1 MSVCGRSKMQGFT
14 LIEMMITILV
24 ISIITAIAYPSY
36 RDNVRRGDRAEARAA
51 LMENAQFMERV
62 FTENNA
68 YDKAS
73 SASLPRT
80 VSPANSTGTS
90 VKYQFTL
97 SNVTSTSFTL
107 QAEPKNSQ
115 SSDACG
121 KLTVNN
127 LGQKSVNG
135 TPTGGMTAD
144 TCWQK

>member
-1 MSVCGRSKMQGFT
+1 MKLHGSHSKQGFT
-14 LIEMMITILV
+14 LMEMMITILV

-68 YDKAS
+68 YDKAT

-80 VSPANSTGTS
+80 VTPANSTGTS
-90 VKYQFTL
+90 VKYQITL
-97 SNVTSTSFTL
+97 SNVSATAFTL
-107 QAEPKNSQ
+107 QAEPKNSA
-115 SSDACG
+115 SADSCG

-135 TPTGGMTAD
+135 TPTNGMTAD